1 MIPYIIYIYGMY
13 LLFFRCIYV
22 FIGFYVFMYLY
33 FFIYLFMYLFMFLFI
48 YLFICSYRDYVYII
62 HYIHP
67 SLRKQLGSIFD
78 RLKLQILKRSDQLRD
93 FVEEA
98 AQSKAREPNGPGPGG
113 WMLTPNPSIIPF
125 TLW

>member
-1 MIPYIIYIYGMY
+1 MIPYIIYIYIWYVFIVFSMHICIY
-13 LLFFRCIYV
+13 WFLCIYV
-22 FIGFYVFMYLY
+22 FIFFYL
-33 FFIYLFMYLFMFLFI
+33 FIYVSVYVFI

>member
-1 MIPYIIYIYGMY
+1 MVCIYCFFDAYMY
-13 LLFFRCIYV
+13 LLVFMYLCIYV
-22 FIGFYVFMYLY
+22 FIFFYL
-33 FFIYLFMYLFMFLFI
+33 FIYVSVYVFI

-113 WMLTPNPSIIPF
+113 WMLTPNPSNIPF